1 MVSPGEKQIM
11 CMICSR
17 IADINRGRNDNFV
30 CELETGY
37 LVLGDHQYFKGY
49 CVFLAKQCVPE
60 LFLLEKT
67 YRTLFLEEMNMVA
80 QAVFETFPCEKIN
93 YELLGN
99 GDSHVHWHIFP
110 RRNNDIGK
118 KGPVWWLDPNEMW
131 NDKYILTDSE
141 RCEMISKL
149 QTKINEL
156 ISFGHYE

>member
-1 MVSPGEKQIM
+1 MNPKKVRRQKSVSSQELNNSNISQPLE
-11 CMICSR
+11 
-17 IADINRGRNDNFV
+17 DNSP
-30 CELETGY
+30 Y
-37 LVLGDHQYFKGY
+37 
-49 CVFLAKQCVPE
+49 VFQK
-60 LFLLEKT
+60 
-67 YRTLFLEEMNMVA
+67 
-80 QAVFETFPCEKIN
+80 EKIN

-141 RCEMISKL
+141 RYEMISRL